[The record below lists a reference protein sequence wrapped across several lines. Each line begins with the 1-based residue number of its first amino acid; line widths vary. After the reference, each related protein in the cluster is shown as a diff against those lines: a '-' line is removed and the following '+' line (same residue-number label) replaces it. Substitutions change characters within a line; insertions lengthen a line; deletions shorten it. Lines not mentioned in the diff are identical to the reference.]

1 MEPISS
7 SFKAII
13 SASTQE
19 FLDQLSP
26 KERASVTRQI
36 ELLELFGT
44 QLSYPHVRH
53 IKDKTWELRARCNRK
68 IFRLFYYID
77 ENRNIHIN
85 YSFRKTSDQIPK
97 KHKKQ
102 ALKRTKH

>member
-19 FLDQLSP
+19 LLDQLSP

-36 ELLELFGT
+36 ELLKMFGT

-53 IKDKTWELRARCNRK
+53 IKDKTWELRARSNRK

-102 ALKRTKH
+102 ALKRTKR